1 MTSNGKA
8 KIVAENLTKVYE
20 TAQSTS
26 LLVLSDMNA
35 EIYDNEFVSII
46 GPSGCGK
53 TTFLNIV
60 AGLILPTRGRVLVDG
75 KEVSGPGRERGVVFQ
90 QDAILLWRK
99 VLDNVAYGLEIRGV
113 GRKERAAV
121 ALDYLKLVGLEK
133 FADFFPKEL
142 SGGMKKKVQIAA
154 VLANTPEVML
164 MDEPFGSLDYLTKV
178 ELQGEL
184 LRIWTQDP
192 KTVLFITHD
201 VEEAI
206 FLSDRVLMMS
216 KGKLERG
223 FKVPFERPRNN
234 EIRARPEFHELK
246 AELWRYLA

>member
-75 KEVSGPGRERGVVFQ
+75 KEVNGPGRERGVVFQ

-154 VLANTPEVML
+154 VLANKPEVML

-223 FKVPFERPRNN
+223 FTVPFERPRNN